1 MAEEIRVESSDSELE
16 TILVQSDP
24 EIEIVHVPPSPA
36 VRRSVKAANAA
47 AMTTVAA
54 MTTAAAAATALAA
67 AMTDGR
73 LGI

>member
-1 MAEEIRVESSDSELE
+1 MFAALQCMHFYVE
-16 TILVQSDP
+16 TRGQQ
-24 EIEIVHVPPSPA
+24 HVCNPSMHDWIDGMF
-36 VRRSVKAANAA
+36 AANAA